1 MMAGQK
7 GRPQM
12 RTSFL
17 ISAENMPGNARG
29 RPETPGDVRKRRGT
43 SGNARQEA
51 SAGSSFCGISDR
63 GQEEENGW
71 QY

>member
-1 MMAGQK
+1 
-7 GRPQM
+7 M

-17 ISAENMPGNARG
+17 ISAENM
-29 RPETPGDVRKRRGT
+29 
-43 SGNARQEA
+43 SGNARECPETSVRRLQQA
-51 SAGSSFCGISDR
+51 AIFCRISDR